1 MFPLTRHQGKSYT
14 LWQRTVVGKVNSV
27 VVVVAVVVAK
37 IDESVVVEA
46 EAVEVVVGQ

>member
-27 VVVVAVVVAK
+27 VVVAVVVAK